1 MAVLG
6 SVEFRE
12 APFQPPLG
20 RAAKKRVAIFIS
32 ADSFEHFFGGMFGID
47 RETYVHSYRNDFVWD
62 YGRGLRDEGHEI
74 YVYILSYG
82 HAELSQAED
91 HLRVRFISLPAWLRP
106 LDALLYRLRSL
117 PGFDAARELV
127 RFGAYGR
134 SLRQALDFDKIDV
147 LYHQEIWTS
156 RFAVIARKIAIPVI
170 GADHGAVAGQGGTSW
185 HREAFQRAARVSCQS
200 VEGLERAL
208 SAGGNAV
215 LMCNGVDT
223 GFFAPSTSGDPRLK
237 EVLTVGRIVEAQKRF
252 SDLMRAMCFLPDFTL
267 TIVGTG
273 PDETKLKR
281 LPSELGIA
289 DRVHFAGFI
298 SDRGQLRSLY
308 QRCGAFVSSSAWEAA
323 ALVVHEAMSCG
334 APVVATRIPSFE
346 DLLTDG
352 KNGLL
357 VPIGQPE
364 EIAKAIRRA
373 YQLQHD
379 LGREAR
385 ETIMTRY
392 SSKVLYRN
400 LSDLIE
406 NIDSGA

>member
-6 SVEFRE
+6 SVEFRQ
-12 APFQPPLG
+12 APFQSPL
-20 RAAKKRVAIFIS
+20 RRSAKKRVALFIS

-74 YVYILSYG
+74 FVYILSYG
-82 HAELSQAED
+82 RTELSQAED

-117 PGFDAARELV
+117 PGFDATRELV
-127 RFGAYGR
+127 RFAAYGR
-134 SLRQALDFDKIDV
+134 SLRQALELDKIDV

-170 GADHGAVAGQGGTSW
+170 GADHGAVAGQRSTS
-185 HREAFQRAARVSCQS
+185 RQRQAFQSAARVSCQS
-200 VEGLERAL
+200 VEGLKRAL

-223 GFFAPSTSGDPRLK
+223 SFFAPSTSGEPRLRQ
-237 EVLTVGRIVEAQKRF
+237 VLTVGRIVEEQKRF
-252 SDLMRAMCFLPDFTL
+252 SDLIRSMYLLPEFTL
-267 TIVGTG
+267 TIVGSG
-273 PDETKLKR
+273 PDETKLKQ
-281 LPSELGIA
+281 LPAELGIA

-298 SDRGQLRSLY
+298 SDREQLRSLY

-323 ALVVHEAMSCG
+323 ALVVLEAMSCG
-334 APVVATRIPSFE
+334 APIVATRIPSFE
-346 DLLTDG
+346 DLVTDG

-357 VPIGQPE
+357 VPIAQPE

-373 YQLQHD
+373 YQLQRT

-385 ETIMTRY
+385 ETIVTRY

-406 NIDSGA
+406 NIDSST